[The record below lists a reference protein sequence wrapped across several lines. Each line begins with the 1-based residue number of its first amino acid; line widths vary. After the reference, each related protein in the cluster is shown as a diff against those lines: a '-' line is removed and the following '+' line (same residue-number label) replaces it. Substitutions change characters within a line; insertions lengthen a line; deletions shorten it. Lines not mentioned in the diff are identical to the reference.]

1 MKQGFA
7 ARFLSL
13 SASGHDTFAC
23 RGNQN
28 ELFLQRFI
36 GDIIVKRITIIFTA
50 FVMLALNA
58 HAQRANIAE
67 VKKDISGL
75 TMTVDSYNKAFKKL
89 EPALAND
96 ETRNRAETWALA
108 NRIKIELYDKYMDNR
123 RVGKKIDAKLMGH
136 ALLDGYDYSLIALK
150 LDTVYILD
158 NKGEKILDKKS
169 KRPRVRTKYSK
180 DIANR
185 MLDHHDDFRLVGS
198 ELYNVKDWNSGI
210 SSSKFINE
218 VIFIA
223 LNIVPVYE
231 ICYLADVL
239 VFNSIE
245 FWTGDN
251 PIAKNVGKTQQ
262 VMGSDG
268 KMYAVTNLKDGY
280 EIKNDLGEIVE
291 FKYDKKER
299 VWSVNTENGTVK
311 LLKVKDNNTAELY
324 LQNGKSM
331 DITLDAQG
339 VYAARMAVNGCL
351 FFANR

>member
-1 MKQGFA
+1 M
-7 ARFLSL
+7 
-13 SASGHDTFAC
+13 
-23 RGNQN
+23 
-28 ELFLQRFI
+28 
-36 GDIIVKRITIIFTA
+36 
-50 FVMLALNA
+50 
-58 HAQRANIAE
+58 
-67 VKKDISGL
+67 
-75 TMTVDSYNKAFKKL
+75 
-89 EPALAND
+89 
-96 ETRNRAETWALA
+96 
-108 NRIKIELYDKYMDNR
+108 
-123 RVGKKIDAKLMGH
+123 
-136 ALLDGYDYSLIALK
+136 
-150 LDTVYILD
+150 
-158 NKGEKILDKKS
+158 
-169 KRPRVRTKYSK
+169 YSK
-180 DIANR
+180 TFKSVILA
-185 MLDHHDDFRLVGS
+185 MVGAIVMS
-198 ELYNVKDWNSGI
+198 SCIGSFQLWNNVKDWNSGI

-339 VYAARMAVNGCL
+339 VYAARMAVNGGL
-351 FFANR
+351 FFAKR